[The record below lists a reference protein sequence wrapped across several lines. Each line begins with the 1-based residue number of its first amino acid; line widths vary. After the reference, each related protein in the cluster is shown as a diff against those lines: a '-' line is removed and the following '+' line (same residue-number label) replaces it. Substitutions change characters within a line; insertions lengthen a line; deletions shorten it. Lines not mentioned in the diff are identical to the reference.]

1 MELASRKTILASGP
15 PTASTGRTYG
25 CKRSDQTIKK
35 LLWHGG
41 RPHMGPGLRRDDA
54 GDYLRSSSQIAQRR
68 DDLLRAV
75 GLWHKAAAFG
85 QVVFSDTDEA
95 GGCDDLDR
103 RPSAP
108 DKSGEVQAIHR
119 ARHLDIGEYDVN
131 VGARFEY
138 RNR

>member
-1 MELASRKTILASGP
+1 
-15 PTASTGRTYG
+15 
-25 CKRSDQTIKK
+25 
-35 LLWHGG
+35 
-41 RPHMGPGLRRDDA
+41 MGPRLRGDDA
-54 GDYLRSSSQIAQRR
+54 TTTYSRRRGQIAKRR

-75 GLWHKAAAFG
+75 RLWHKAAAFG

-119 ARHLDIGEYDVN
+119 ARHLDIGKYDVN

-138 RNR
+138 RNRFVGIPGLDNVETGVADHFRRVHAQHTFIFDDKNDGPPGR